1 MPPLIILAAAGVG
14 LYAGFKLFSKFIEQ
28 VQTPSRK
35 QAESSAKRGQ
45 TAKVGT
51 KDLGELEWDEK
62 SGAYVPKKHVGGV

>member
-1 MPPLIILAAAGVG
+1 MPPLVFIAIVGAGC
-14 LYAGFKLFSKFIEQ
+14 YAGFKLFSKLIEQ
-28 VQTPSRK
+28 AQTPSRK

-62 SGAYVPKKHVGGV
+62 VGAYVPKKEA